1 MTRIKSDVASR
12 AQLTAGEVTDED
24 ADSACLFLCRL
35 HFCAGTD
42 WRADRAGQ
50 SADQGMQCFGVKGA
64 RALVLAP
71 DRRTKMLVRRQDR
84 DLEILAEVAC
94 SGARASQ
101 GRRRP
106 ARQRRHGET

>member
-1 MTRIKSDVASR
+1 MTRIKSDVAFR

-35 HFCAGTD
+35 HFCARTD
-42 WRADRAGQ
+42 WHAGRAGQ

-71 DRRTKMLVRRQDR
+71 DRRTKMLVRRQDD
-84 DLEILAEVAC
+84 DLEIIAEVAC

-101 GRRRP
+101 GRRR
-106 ARQRRHGET
+106 ATRQRRHGET

>member
-35 HFCAGTD
+35 HFCARTD
-42 WRADRAGQ
+42 WHAGRAGQ
-50 SADQGMQCFGVKGA
+50 SADQGMQCLGVEGA

-71 DRRTKMLVRRQDR
+71 DRRTKMLVRRQDD
-84 DLEILAEVAC
+84 DLEILANLT
-94 SGARASQ
+94 AS
-101 GRRRP
+101 
-106 ARQRRHGET
+106 